1 MSNDT
6 SVKVFRII
14 GSFKQKRE
22 TSPFSKEIC
31 ALTED
36 QAMERLYSEFG
47 SRNRLKRQQIRIEE
61 INQISNNEIT
71 DPFVKK
77 LVTTDF
83 KIPYE
88 ERI

>member
-1 MSNDT
+1 MNNNT
-6 SVKVFRII
+6 SVKVFRIT
-14 GSFKQKRE
+14 GSFKQRRE
-22 TSPFSKEIC
+22 TSPFSKELC

-36 QAMERLYSEFG
+36 QAKERLYSEFG
-47 SRNRLKRQQIRIEE
+47 SRNRLKRQQIRIVE
-61 INQISNNEIT
+61 ITQISTKEIT

-88 ERI
+88 E

>member
-1 MSNDT
+1 MNNNT
-6 SVKVFRII
+6 SVKVFRIT
-14 GSFKQKRE
+14 GSFKQRRE
-22 TSPFSKEIC
+22 ISPFSKELC

-36 QAMERLYSEFG
+36 QAKERLFSEFG
-47 SRNRLKRQQIRIEE
+47 SRNRLKRQQIHIKE
-61 INQISNNEIT
+61 ITEISREEIT

-88 ERI
+88 E

>member
-1 MSNDT
+1 MNNI
-6 SVKVFRII
+6 SVKVFRIT

-22 TSPFSKEIC
+22 TTPFSKELC
-31 ALTED
+31 ALSEE
-36 QAMERLYSEFG
+36 QAKERLFSEFG
-47 SRNRLKRQQIRIEE
+47 SRNRLKRRQIRISS
-61 INQISNNEIT
+61 INVITPEEIT

-88 ERI
+88 D

>member
-1 MSNDT
+1 MNNNT
-6 SVKVFRII
+6 SVKVFRIT
-14 GSFKQKRE
+14 GSFKQRRE
-22 TSPFSKEIC
+22 TSPFSKELC

-36 QAMERLYSEFG
+36 QAKERLYSEFG
-47 SRNRLKRQQIRIEE
+47 SRNRLKRQQLRIVE
-61 INQISNNEIT
+61 IIQISTKEIT

-88 ERI
+88 E